1 MKRELKII
9 VANPSGNI
17 TIFVMTPCNKSD
29 YQKITNALL
38 SLTNYEAEQ
47 VAFVLEGHPASV
59 DGAINMSGMEFCG
72 NASRSYG
79 LLLANNN
86 NKTEFNIAIS
96 GAKEPVKATAD
107 PVTGFA
113 KVNMPLPKSIS
124 AYPKYDGTLVDMDG
138 IVHLVVDI
146 SKYSP
151 DSFESIRDGYYK
163 DNNPPA
169 FGVMYYN
176 YKENFMTPVVYVR
189 DVNTVYHEGSCG
201 SGTVALAVSLSKANN
216 YADSLYNIEQPSGSI
231 ESAVHMADGK
241 PTSVTIGGPVSLS
254 KEIILNINIESDL

>member
-1 MKRELKII
+1 MNKELKII

-17 TIFVMTPCNKSD
+17 TLFVITPCNLSD
-29 YQKITNALL
+29 YQKITSALL
-38 SLTNYEAEQ
+38 SQTNYEAEQ
-47 VAFVLEGHPASV
+47 VAFILKDFSSSV

-79 LLLANNN
+79 LLLATNNDKN
-86 NKTEFNIAIS
+86 EFNITVS
-96 GAKEPVKATAD
+96 GSSKPIKATAD
-107 PVTGFA
+107 SVTGFA
-113 KVNMPLPKSIS
+113 KVNMPLPKSIVD
-124 AYPKYDGTLVDMDG
+124 YPDYEGTLVDMDG

-151 DSFESIRDGYYK
+151 DSFESIRDSYYK
-163 DNNPPA
+163 YNNPPA

-201 SGTVALAVSLSKANN
+201 SGTVALAVSLSNEN
-216 YADSLYNIEQPSGSI
+216 SYGDSIYTIKQPSGSI
-231 ESAVHMADGK
+231 ESTVHMNNGK

-254 KEIILNINIESDL
+254 KEITININIESDL